1 MVKFRRASSHQA
13 AETQIERLIQM
24 LAEPFVQQTD
34 IEAFRQTCDAF
45 LGEHEWLLSF
55 FQARCLSLPHAV

>member
-1 MVKFRRASSHQA
+1 
-13 AETQIERLIQM
+13 M